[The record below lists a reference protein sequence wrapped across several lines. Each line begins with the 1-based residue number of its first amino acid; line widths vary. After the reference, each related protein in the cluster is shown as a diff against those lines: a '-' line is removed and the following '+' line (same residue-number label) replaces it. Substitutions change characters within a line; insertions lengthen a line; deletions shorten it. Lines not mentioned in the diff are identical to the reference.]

1 VVPEGL
7 MRDRL
12 AELSEMQDA
21 ITARRRDDLVG
32 REIRV
37 LVDEAGVGRSHREAP
52 EIDGIV
58 EIPDSLAVGE
68 FHDVTVRSAM
78 GPDLVAD

>member
-1 VVPEGL
+1 
-7 MRDRL
+7 
-12 AELSEMQDA
+12 
-21 ITARRRDDLVG
+21 LVG

-37 LVDEAGVGRSHREAP
+37 LVDEVGVGRSHREAP

-58 EIPDSLAVGE
+58 EVPTTLAVGE
-68 FHDVTVRSAM
+68 FHTVTVRSAM